1 MPGHERYGFE
11 RGALTPPPPRE
22 FMHVRSGETAI
33 SSWLAQSRLLAI
45 GLVLLL
51 VLAAC
56 GGGDDDSDE
65 TPTTNPVTQSSPIAQ
80 RETCMAAVTTS
91 TGSPTAGVASPSLLE
106 PPTREEFT
114 EELLAACP
122 MSEAAETGGTVL
134 LAEAGDISTVNGL
147 LTNDTTTQLITGAM
161 FESLIGI
168 SPLDGRPVPGLADT
182 WDVSEDELTY
192 TFHLNQDAKWHDGV
206 DFTADDVAFS
216 FDSALDPNT
225 GFPYRSIVDDAVA
238 SYQVIDENTF
248 EITATEKLVTFLYEG
263 PGAITIMPQ
272 HIWGEIDPASWSFDG
287 GSTGQDPARVIGTG
301 PFKFEE
307 WVQGDH
313 VSVVRNDDYYDKVPY
328 VDGLTL
334 RVLPDSDS
342 SVLALKQ
349 QEIDIMEFVPPA
361 QMASVQST
369 DGLAVDV
376 YDFFNFT
383 YYAFNLDPEQ
393 TELFQDQRVR
403 QALFYA
409 LDRDSITEN
418 IYFGYGEAA
427 TGTQPP
433 ISPAYAPDQMQ
444 PPYDFDPEQ
453 AKALLEE
460 AGWTLDDGTMT
471 KDGEKLEFDFLY
483 SGGEPVVDQLVT
495 YMKEAW
501 EEIGVK
507 INLTSLNGGALIERL
522 ESGDFDMALLAVS
535 LSPDGNQTALFSC
548 DAATTGLNFS
558 QYCSEAWD
566 QLDSEQRVEFD
577 AVDRTQLLIDQ
588 SQLIWEDQPVGPL
601 RFGVARTG
609 YTTKLQNFYPNG
621 FGLLWSLPYVWIEGG
636 SSS

>member
-1 MPGHERYGFE
+1 
-11 RGALTPPPPRE
+11 
-22 FMHVRSGETAI
+22 MHVRSGRTAI
-33 SSWLAQSRLLAI
+33 SSWLGLSRLMAV
-45 GLVLLL
+45 GLVLIL

-56 GGGDDDSDE
+56 GGGDDNNDDPP
-65 TPTTNPVTQSSPIAQ
+65 TPAPQTQASPIAQ
-80 RETCMAAVTTS
+80 RETCMAAVTTT

-114 EELLAACP
+114 QDLLAACP
-122 MSEAAETGGTVL
+122 MSEPAQTGGTVL

-147 LTNDTTTQLITGAM
+147 LTNDTTTQLITGSI

-168 SPLDGRPVPGLADT
+168 SPLDGRPVPGLADS
-182 WDVSEDELTY
+182 WDVAGDELTY
-192 TFHLNQDAKWHDGV
+192 TFHLNQDAKWHDGT
-206 DFTADDVAFS
+206 DFTANDVAFS
-216 FDSALDPNT
+216 FDAALDPNT
-225 GFPYRSIVDDAVA
+225 GFPYRSIVDDAVE
-238 SYQVIDENTF
+238 SYRVIDENTF
-248 EITATEKLVTFLYEG
+248 EMTAEEKLVTFLYEG
-263 PGAITIMPQ
+263 PGAITIMAE
-272 HIWGEIDPASWSFDG
+272 HIWGDVDPASWSFDG

-328 VDGLTL
+328 IDGLTL

-383 YYAFNLDPEQ
+383 YYAFNLDPAQ
-393 TELFQDQRVR
+393 NDLFQDQKVR

-409 LDRDSITEN
+409 LDRDSITQN

-444 PPYDFDPEQ
+444 PSYEFDPEK
-453 AKALLEE
+453 AKSLLAE
-460 AGWTLDDGTMT
+460 AGWTIDDGVMT
-471 KDGEKLEFDFLY
+471 KDGQELEFDFLY

-507 INLTSLNGGALIERL
+507 VELTSIGGAALIERL

-548 DAATTGLNFS
+548 DAATNGLNFS
-558 QYCSEAWD
+558 HYCSEQWD
-566 QLDSEQRVEFD
+566 QIDSEQRVEFD
-577 AVDRTQLLIDQ
+577 ANDRTQLLIDQ

-609 YTTKLQNFYPNG
+609 YSTKLQNFYPNG

>member
-1 MPGHERYGFE
+1 
-11 RGALTPPPPRE
+11 
-22 FMHVRSGETAI
+22 MHVRSGRTAI
-33 SSWLAQSRLLAI
+33 SSWVGRSRLLAV
-45 GLVLLL
+45 GLILMM

-56 GGGDDDSDE
+56 GTGGGDDKEE
-65 TPTTNPVTQSSPIAQ
+65 TPTPAPASPIAQ

-91 TGSPTAGVASPSLLE
+91 SGSPTADVASPSLLE
-106 PPTREEFT
+106 APTREEFT
-114 EELLAACP
+114 QQLLAACP
-122 MSEAAETGGTVL
+122 MTEPAQTGGTVL

-147 LTNDTTTQLITGAM
+147 LTNDTTTQLITGSI

-182 WDVSEDELTY
+182 WDVADDELTY
-192 TFHLNQDAKWHDGV
+192 TFHLNQNAKWHDGV
-206 DFTADDVAFS
+206 DFTAEDVAFS
-216 FDSALDPNT
+216 FDAALDPNT
-225 GFPYRSIVDDAVA
+225 GYPYRSIVNDAVE
-238 SYQVIDENTF
+238 SYRVVDEHTF
-248 EITATEKLVTFLYEG
+248 EMTAREKLVTFLYEG
-263 PGAITIMPQ
+263 PGAITVMPK
-272 HIWGEIDPASWSFDG
+272 HIWESVDPASWSFDG

-361 QMASVQST
+361 QMASVQGT

-383 YYAFNLDPEQ
+383 YYAFNLDPSQ
-393 TELFQDQRVR
+393 TELFQDQKVR

-409 LDRDSITEN
+409 LDRDSITQN

-444 PPYDFDPEQ
+444 PPYDFDPEK
-453 AKALLEE
+453 AKALLAE
-460 AGWTLDDGTMT
+460 AGWELDDGVMT
-471 KDGEKLEFDFLY
+471 KDDQKLEFDFLY

-507 INLTSLNGGALIERL
+507 IELTSINGAALIERL

-558 QYCSEAWD
+558 RYCSETWD
-566 QLDSEQRVEFD
+566 QLDSKQRVEFD
-577 AVDRTQLLIDQ
+577 ANDRTQLLIDQ
-588 SQLIWEDQPVGPL
+588 SQLIWDDQPVGPL

-609 YTTKLQNFYPNG
+609 YSTKLQNFYPNG

-636 SSS
+636 AST

>member
-1 MPGHERYGFE
+1 
-11 RGALTPPPPRE
+11 
-22 FMHVRSGETAI
+22 MHVRSGPTAI
-33 SSWLAQSRLLAI
+33 SSWLMHSRLLAV
-45 GLVLLL
+45 GLMLIV

-56 GGGDDDSDE
+56 GGGDDKKDE
-65 TPTTNPVTQSSPIAQ
+65 TPTTAPQTQSSPIAQ
-80 RETCMAAVTTS
+80 RDTCVAAVTNTS
-91 TGSPTAGVASPSLLE
+91 GSPTAGVASPSLLE
-106 PPTREEFT
+106 PPTREEFVQ
-114 EELLAACP
+114 ELLTACP
-122 MSEAAETGGTVL
+122 MSEAAQTGGTVL

-147 LTNDTTTQLITGAM
+147 LTNDTTTQLITGAI

-168 SPLDGRPVPGLADT
+168 SPLDGRPVPGLADS
-182 WDVSEDELTY
+182 WDVSDDELTY

-216 FDSALDPNT
+216 FDAALDPNT
-225 GFPYRSIVDDAVA
+225 GFPYRSIVNDAVE
-238 SYQVIDENTF
+238 SYRVVDENTF
-248 EITATEKLVTFLYEG
+248 EMTAREKLVTFVYEG
-263 PGAITIMPQ
+263 PGAITIMAK
-272 HIWGEIDPASWSFDG
+272 HIWGDVDPASWSFDG
-287 GSTGQDPARVIGTG
+287 GSTGQDPERVIGTG

-313 VSVVRNDDYYDKVPY
+313 VSIVRNDEYYDKVPY
-328 VDGLTL
+328 IDGLTL

-361 QMASVQST
+361 QMASVQAT

-383 YYAFNLDPEQ
+383 YYAFNLDPAQ
-393 TELFQDQRVR
+393 TELFQDPKVR

-409 LDRDSITEN
+409 LDRDSITQN
-418 IYFGYGEAA
+418 IYFGYGQAA
-427 TGTQPP
+427 IGTQPP

-444 PPYDFDPEQ
+444 PAYAFDPEQ
-453 AKALLEE
+453 AKSLLAE
-460 AGWTLDDGTMT
+460 AGWTLDDGVMSRE
-471 KDGEKLEFDFLY
+471 GQKLEFDFLY

-501 EEIGVK
+501 EDIGVK
-507 INLTSLNGGALIERL
+507 IDLTSLNGGALIERL

-535 LSPDGNQTALFSC
+535 LSPDGNQTALFAC
-548 DAATTGLNFS
+548 DAAVTGLNFS
-558 QYCSEAWD
+558 HYCSEEWD
-566 QLDSEQRVEFD
+566 DLDSQQRVEFD
-577 AVDRTQLLIDQ
+577 ANDRTQLLIDQ
-588 SQLIWEDQPVGPL
+588 SRLIWEDQPVGPL

>member
-1 MPGHERYGFE
+1 
-11 RGALTPPPPRE
+11 
-22 FMHVRSGETAI
+22 MHVRSGGTAL
-33 SSWLAQSRLLAI
+33 SSWLAQSRLLAV
-45 GLVLLL
+45 GLILILA
-51 VLAAC
+51 LAAC
-56 GGGDDDSDE
+56 GGGNDSADE
-65 TPTTNPVTQSSPIAQ
+65 TPTPAPQSQSSPIAQ
-80 RETCMAAVTTS
+80 RDTCVAAVTTTS
-91 TGSPTAGVASPSLLE
+91 GSPTAGVASPSLLE
-106 PPTREEFT
+106 PPTRDEFT
-114 EELLAACP
+114 QELLAACP
-122 MSEAAETGGTVL
+122 MSEAAQTGGTVL

-147 LTNDTTTQLITGAM
+147 LTNDTTTQLITGAI

-168 SPLDGRPVPGLADT
+168 SPLDGRPVPGLADS
-182 WDVSEDELTY
+182 WDVADDELTY

-206 DFTADDVAFS
+206 DFTAEDVAFS
-216 FDSALDPNT
+216 FDAALDPNT
-225 GFPYRSIVDDAVA
+225 GFPYRSIVNDAVE
-238 SYQVIDENTF
+238 SYRVVDENTF
-248 EITATEKLVTFLYEG
+248 EMKAREKLVTFVYEG
-263 PGAITIMPQ
+263 PGAITIMPK
-272 HIWGEIDPASWSFDG
+272 HIWGDVDPASWSFDG

-361 QMASVQST
+361 QMASVQAT

-383 YYAFNLDPEQ
+383 YYAFNLDPAH
-393 TELFQDQRVR
+393 TELFQDVKVR

-409 LDRDSITEN
+409 LDRESITQN
-418 IYFGYGEAA
+418 IYFGYGQAA
-427 TGTQPP
+427 IGTQPP

-444 PPYDFDPEQ
+444 PPYDFDPEK
-453 AKALLEE
+453 AKSLLAE
-460 AGWTLDDGTMT
+460 AGWTLDDGVMK
-471 KDGEKLEFDFLY
+471 KDSQELEFDFLY

-507 INLTSLNGGALIERL
+507 IDLTSLNGPALIERL
-522 ESGDFDMALLAVS
+522 ESGDFDVALLAVS

-548 DAATTGLNFS
+548 DAAVTGLNFS
-558 QYCSEAWD
+558 HYCSEQWD
-566 QLDSEQRVEFD
+566 QLDAEQRVEFD
-577 AVDRTQLLIDQ
+577 AIDRTQILVDQ
-588 SQLIWEDQPVGPL
+588 SRLIWEDQPVGPL

-609 YTTKLQNFYPNG
+609 YSTKLQNFYPNG

-636 SSS
+636 SST